1 MGRLE
6 IPSLSVGVGVLGH
19 GLGSLRH
26 GVLGEFPRQYETDS
40 GLDVPG
46 GDGAPLVVLSQ
57 LASLRSQLQ
66 E

>member
-1 MGRLE
+1 MGRQE
-6 IPSLSVGVGVLGH
+6 VPSLSMGVGVLGH

-26 GVLGEFPRQYETDS
+26 GVLGELPRQDEPDS

-46 GDGAPLVVLSQ
+46 GDGDPLVVPGQ
-57 LASLRSQLQ
+57 LASLRSQLL